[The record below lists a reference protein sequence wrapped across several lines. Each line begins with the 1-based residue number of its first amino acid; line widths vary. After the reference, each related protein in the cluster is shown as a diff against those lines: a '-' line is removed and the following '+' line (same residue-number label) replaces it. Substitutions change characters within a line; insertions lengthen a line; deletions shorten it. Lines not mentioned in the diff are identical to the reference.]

1 VKRLV
6 SIVVLTGLFALP
18 GLAQG
23 QAARPLARAGQGQ
36 QQNEPA
42 RPNVQQRQQNQLRQS
57 ITNLYLTN
65 FRTEVRLTEDQFLK
79 IERFIQQFI
88 QNRFMVAIERDAVNQ
103 ELDQLLNQAN
113 PSSEA
118 VDAAIAKKTRIDRA
132 FVNMEPTFMEK
143 IRADLTDTQRTL
155 FYIFNRNFFDEK
167 LPGLIERAKAQTGTQ
182 APSPVARP
190 NPNRPQNQ
198 NGPNR
203 GDAFRDQNQQNK

>member
-65 FRTEVRLTEDQFLK
+65 FRTEVKLTEDQFLK

-118 VDAAIAKKTRIDRA
+118 VDTAIAKKTRIDRA
-132 FVNMEPTFMEK
+132 FVNMEPQFMER

-155 FYIFNRNFFDEK
+155 FYVFNRKFFDEK
-167 LPGLIERAKAQTGTQ
+167 LPDLIERARAQTGTQ
-182 APSPVARP
+182 APPQVRP
-190 NPNRPQNQ
+190 NQNPNRQQNA
-198 NGPNR
+198 PNR
-203 GDAFRDQNQQNK
+203 GDAFRDQQNQQNR